1 MSTRY
6 CYSDNSE
13 TYHGDCETI
22 AGALD
27 EALSEFEDAEEIQ
40 IGEAVQPT
48 IRDIL
53 NDYHVENLLQ
63 GLQETA
69 GEEFGEYTEGW
80 LDPPKFKPRDIKGGE
95 TREAFDVRVTER
107 RKKRSEKL
115 ASLREGIAAALEKW
129 ATEEGEQP
137 GFFGVKNTQDYTRDE
152 AEAMVEAAKGKAIA

>member
-27 EALSEFEDAEEIQ
+27 EALGDFEDAEVIQ
-40 IGEAVQPT
+40 VGEVVKPT
-48 IRDIL
+48 IGDIL
-53 NDYHVENLLQ
+53 NDYHVESLLE

-69 GEEFGEYTEGW
+69 GEEYGEHTEGW
-80 LDPPKFKPRDIKGGE
+80 LDPPKFKLRDIKGGE
-95 TREAFDVRVTER
+95 TREAYDARLTEW
-107 RKKRSEKL
+107 RKKRSERL
-115 ASLREGIAAALEKW
+115 ASLREDIAAALEKW

-137 GFFGVKNTQDYTRDE
+137 GFFGVKNAQDYDRDE
-152 AEAMVEAAKGKAIA
+152 AEAIVAAKEV